1 MKIATIAMALVLEK
15 SVCPWLHMLFVQ
27 CVSAVFLCNT
37 LCVVVYPYLT
47 HCEALCCLPVLFC
60 NTLFTIV
67 LFVCVT
73 HCVLLCAICVSVF
86 NKLCPCDDCPCSFV
100 AHCVSLC
107 CCPCNTLCVIVMF
120 VRVTHCVLLSKI
132 CETYCVFAFNTLFS
146 CVAMFL
152 IVWLLG
158 FSVTQCVLLCGRTGW
173 TPDYGCGRPEK
184 PRPAR
189 AAKRPQNGK
198 HINKDW
204 KY

>member
-47 HCEALCCLPVLFC
+47 HCEALFCLPVLFC

-67 LFVCVT
+67 LFVC
-73 HCVLLCAICVSVF
+73 
-86 NKLCPCDDCPCSFV
+86 
-100 AHCVSLC
+100 
-107 CCPCNTLCVIVMF
+107 
-120 VRVTHCVLLSKI
+120 VTHCVLLSKI

-158 FSVTQCVLLCGRTGW
+158 FSVTHCVLLCCVGERGGHRTM
-173 TPDYGCGRPEK
+173 DAVARKNLVRPELRK
-184 PRPAR
+184 GH
-189 AAKRPQNGK
+189 KMVST
-198 HINKDW
+198 
-204 KY
+204 